1 MKKNIT
7 VYAKARYYI
16 LLIILVTA
24 NPGFAQQVY
33 TFVDTDSLSV
43 GDIFEYTI
51 VVDSREQLLSYP
63 SEDDFEEEVE
73 LVDRTRYQVHVN
85 RDSLVYKLQFFGTED
100 LTLDRKSVLLSSASG
115 DTTLYTNRVPI
126 FFKTLL
132 AEEDEEFRPLKP
144 IFEFARSL
152 VPYVIIF
159 LIVLLA
165 GYFIYRYLKLQQEKQ
180 KQAKPVY
187 QPVPFKNPLNQLKSE
202 IEHLH
207 QIDELTSFDD
217 FEQFYIEIGDAIR
230 RYLKQV
236 HKFPALEMTTSEI
249 TASLK
254 KEFVSSEVISITR
267 KVLNSADM
275 VKFAHFEPTKEQA
288 QSTLDK
294 ANTFIQIVSESD
306 AEIIDQMRVKHD
318 MAESEKS
325 EISNAVQK

>member
-16 LLIILVTA
+16 LLIILFSA
-24 NPGFAQQVY
+24 NSGFAQQVY

-43 GDIFEYTI
+43 GDIFEYT
-51 VVDSREQLLSYP
+51 VVIDSRGQLLSYP
-63 SEDDFEEEVE
+63 AEDDFEEELE
-73 LVDRTRYQVHVN
+73 LVDRTRYQVHAN

-100 LTLDRKSVLLSSASG
+100 LTLDRKSILLSSSTG

-144 IFEFARSL
+144 IFEFARSIF
-152 VPYVIIF
+152 PYVIIF
-159 LIVLLA
+159 LIVLIA
-165 GYFIYRYLKLQQEKQ
+165 GYFIYRYLKIQQENQ

-187 QPVPFKNPLNQLKSE
+187 QPVPFKNPLNQLKNE

-207 QIDELTSFDD
+207 QIDELSSFDA

-230 RYLKQV
+230 RYLKRV
-236 HKFPALEMTTSEI
+236 HEIPALEMTTSEI

-254 KEFVSSEVISITR
+254 KEFVSAEVISITR

-294 ANTFIQIVSESD
+294 AKAFIEIVSESD
-306 AEIIDQMRVKHD
+306 AEIIDQMREKHD
-318 MAESEKS
+318 MSESEKS
-325 EISNAVQK
+325 EISNAGQK

>member
-16 LLIILVTA
+16 LLILLFTA
-24 NPGFAQQVY
+24 NSGFAQQVY

-43 GDIFEYTI
+43 GDIFEYTV

-63 SEDDFEEEVE
+63 TEDDFEEEVE
-73 LVDRTRYQVHVN
+73 LVDRTRYQVHAN
-85 RDSLVYKLQFFGTED
+85 RDSLVYKLQFFGTDD
-100 LTLDRKSVLLSSASG
+100 LTLDRKSLLLSTASG

-144 IFEFARSL
+144 IFDFARSIY
-152 VPYVIIF
+152 PYIILF
-159 LIVLLA
+159 LTLLIA
-165 GYFIYRYLKLQQEKQ
+165 GYLIYRYLKLQQKKQ

-187 QPVPFKNPLNQLKSE
+187 QQLPFKNPLNQLKSE
-202 IEHLH
+202 IEHLKR
-207 QIDELTSFDD
+207 IDELSSFDD

-230 RYLKQV
+230 RYLKRI
-236 HKFPALEMTTSEI
+236 HEIPALEMTTSEI

-254 KEFVSSEVISITR
+254 KEFVSAEVISITR

-275 VKFAHFEPTKEQA
+275 VKFANFEPTKEQA

-294 ANTFIQIVSESD
+294 ANTFIEIVSESD
-306 AEIIDQMRVKHD
+306 AEIIDQMREKHD

-325 EISNAVQK
+325 GISNAGQK

>member
-16 LLIILVTA
+16 LLIILFTA
-24 NPGFAQQVY
+24 NSGFAQQVY

-43 GDIFEYTI
+43 GDIFEYTV
-51 VVDSREQLLSYP
+51 VVDSRGELISYP

-73 LVDRTRYQVHVN
+73 FLDRTRYQVHAN

-100 LTLDRKSVLLSSASG
+100 LTLDRKSILLSTASG

-144 IFEFARSL
+144 IFEFARSI
-152 VPYVIIF
+152 VPYIVIF
-159 LIVLLA
+159 LIVLIA
-165 GYFIYRYLKLQQEKQ
+165 GYLLFRYLKQQKEKQ
-180 KQAKPVY
+180 NQAKPVY
-187 QPVPFKNPLNQLKSE
+187 QPIPFKNPLNQLKSE
-202 IEHLH
+202 IEDL
-207 QIDELTSFDD
+207 QKIDELSSFDD

-230 RYLKQV
+230 RYLKRV
-236 HKFPALEMTTSEI
+236 HEIPALEMTTSEI
-249 TASLK
+249 TSSLK
-254 KEFVSSEVISITR
+254 KEFVSAEVISITR

-294 ANTFIQIVSESD
+294 ANTFIEIVSESD
-306 AEIIDQMRVKHD
+306 VEIIDQMREKHD
-318 MAESEKS
+318 LAESEKS